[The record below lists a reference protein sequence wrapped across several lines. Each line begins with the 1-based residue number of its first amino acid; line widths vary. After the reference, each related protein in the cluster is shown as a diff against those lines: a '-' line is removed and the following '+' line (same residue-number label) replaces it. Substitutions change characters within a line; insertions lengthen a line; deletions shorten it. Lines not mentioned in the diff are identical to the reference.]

1 MRRALLPVVALA
13 TVLLCACGTRQPVA
27 QEVDRPDFSG
37 VWFPDAKAS
46 GRWPGDRPFTPAM
59 LAAREQWNSEH
70 GPIDPVRDDE
80 NLSCIPYTLP
90 HVMTT
95 ITQYPLEIVATPQRM
110 WLFTEVFGQ
119 VRRID
124 FAPPAQEEEL
134 PSRMGISHAHWE
146 GDELVVETTH
156 ILPLHVGH
164 RYAGSPAQ
172 RVVERFRLVDDTQS
186 GRRMEVD
193 VTVHDPPVYT
203 EPVTVHMVYKA
214 APPDVEVGEYICGQ
228 DLWDQHRDG
237 SASRIPWR

>member
-1 MRRALLPVVALA
+1 MKRVLLPLVAA
-13 TVLLCACGTRQPVA
+13 MLLHACGARDQPA
-27 QEVDRPDFSG
+27 QDAGLPDFSG

-46 GRWPGDRPFTPAM
+46 GRWPTDRPFTPAM
-59 LAAREQWNSEH
+59 LAAREQWMKEH
-70 GPIDPVRDDE
+70 APIDPVRDDE

-90 HVMTT
+90 YVMTT
-95 ITQYPLEIVATPQRM
+95 ITQYPFEIVATPQRI

-124 FAPPAQEEEL
+124 LAPRAQEEQL
-134 PSRMGISHAHWE
+134 PSRMGISHARRE
-146 GDELVVETTH
+146 GNELVVETTH

-164 RYAGSPAQ
+164 RFPGSPAQ
-172 RVVERFRLVDDTQS
+172 RIVERFRLAEDPQA

-203 EPVTVHMVYKA
+203 GPVTVRMVYKA
-214 APPDVEVGEYICGQ
+214 APPGVEVGEYICGQ

-237 SASRIPWR
+237 SSSRIPWR